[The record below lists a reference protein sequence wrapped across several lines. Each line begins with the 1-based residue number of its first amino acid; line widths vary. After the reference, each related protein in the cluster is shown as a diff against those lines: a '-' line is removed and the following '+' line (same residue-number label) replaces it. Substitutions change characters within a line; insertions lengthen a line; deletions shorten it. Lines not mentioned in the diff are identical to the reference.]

1 MGCGHLFLRWHVP
14 SSLCCFIHISQA
26 VFILGHVERTFMW
39 LWCLR
44 YWRCLLPLILL
55 LFEISISL
63 QSFEVWTFRYRNRR
77 LIILILIFE
86 LFVGLVDVSLELTAE
101 TVKTIEKILGI
112 MCDWTVAISRICSW
126 FSLRHWFPTLYW
138 VIVGHPFFLIM
149 LDRIICLS
157 SVVWNIHAV
166 IRIIVICKLVRK
178 RVTVYGTHRVI
189 PLIIRLVFFNLG
201 IINDFLIIFDSCDL
215 SFVIGGILLFA
226 LIHHATRVIIIVVYW
241 FHILL
246 GSIRSLWLVYIWVK
260 TIIHL
265 QLYQLWCCDIFQPLN
280 EKAVFTRLEKKLKD
294 HRKHTSLIRIRRP
307 YRLKMLLISLDFGL
321 RHYILTFLELFHQ
334 NWFLLVI

>member
-201 IINDFLIIFDSCDL
+201 IINDFLFIFDSCDL

-226 LIHHATRVIIIVVYW
+226 LIHHATRIIIIVVYW
-241 FHILL
+241 FHFLL
-246 GSIRSLWLVYIWVK
+246 GSIRSLWLV
-260 TIIHL
+260 
-265 QLYQLWCCDIFQPLN
+265 
-280 EKAVFTRLEKKLKD
+280 
-294 HRKHTSLIRIRRP
+294 
-307 YRLKMLLISLDFGL
+307 
-321 RHYILTFLELFHQ
+321 
-334 NWFLLVI
+334 